1 MPHNICMRKII
12 LIHAVKNCCLL
23 RQAIVS
29 RSQTVTLASLVK
41 LLAAEND
48 LRTRTASHVTWPRG
62 TGIYGKG
69 QNLFRRLTKL
79 VSYKQ
84 NY

>member
-1 MPHNICMRKII
+1 MTHNICMCKII
-12 LIHAVKNCCLL
+12 LIHAVKNYRRVAASL
-23 RQAIVS
+23 AIV
-29 RSQTVTLASLVK
+29 RCCPFYCVK

-48 LRTRTASHVTWPRG
+48 LRTCTASHVTWPRG

-69 QNLFRRLTKL
+69 FNLFRRLGKP
-79 VSYKQ
+79 VSYKR